1 MTLAAVVGQ
10 QLQFPNAMMG
20 PSPERGGNSFLE
32 HARSMCFETP
42 EKSDKPLVV
51 EEDET
56 KTSPSAAKK
65 LCSSSEKF
73 LKKLSGDT
81 SVMRD
86 SVALN
91 GSGWHRIPHL

>member
-1 MTLAAVVGQ
+1 MTLAAIVGQ
-10 QLQFPNAMMG
+10 QLQLPNNIMG
-20 PSPERGGNSFLE
+20 PSPEKGGNSFLE

-42 EKSDKPLVV
+42 EKGDKPLAIKD
-51 EEDET
+51 EEI

-65 LCSSSEKF
+65 LCSSNEKF

-91 GSGWHRIPHL
+91 GSGP

>member
-1 MTLAAVVGQ
+1 
-10 QLQFPNAMMG
+10 MMD
-20 PSPERGGNSFLE
+20 PSPEDGGNSFLQ

-42 EKSDKPLVV
+42 EKGEKPLAVK
-51 EEDET
+51 DEI
-56 KTSPSAAKK
+56 KTSPSTAKK

-91 GSGWHRIPHL
+91 GNGWLRISRW